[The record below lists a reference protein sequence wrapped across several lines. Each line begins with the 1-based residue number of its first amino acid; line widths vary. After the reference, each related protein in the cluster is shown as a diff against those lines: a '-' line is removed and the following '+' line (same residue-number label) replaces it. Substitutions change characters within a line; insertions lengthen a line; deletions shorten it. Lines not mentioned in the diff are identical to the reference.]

1 MNTTE
6 KTASNYRCVLLEL
19 ESKISATQSML
30 CERIEKETHTGNRHV
45 PSHHLYSVLEAWIN
59 ALSPGILDTE
69 SMNRINRVLEISSPY
84 FVYIED
90 LELQEM
96 INFSRFSRILQ
107 KIETKD

>member
-19 ESKISATQSML
+19 ESKISAMRNML
-30 CERIEKETHTGNRHV
+30 CDRIEKETYTGDRHA
-45 PSHHLYSVLEAWIN
+45 PNHRLYSVLEAWIN

-69 SMNRINRVLEISSPY
+69 SMNRINGVLEISSPY

-96 INFSRFSRILQ
+96 ISLSRISQ